1 MKLIT
6 CSRYFVLPLLLVTG
20 LLSCSCTNEFE
31 WTEPPK
37 WQPKPEPEPESY
49 DIRMETLL
57 DEMISFDEAA
67 KFPSVA
73 YTCRQESSYDRR
85 SVTPG
90 TPEWFA
96 NDDGWGFVR
105 DEVNQGRSERVLFDE
120 KGPGVITRIWL
131 TSFQA
136 PTTIIR
142 FYFDGAERPSWEL
155 SSFDLQEICAS
166 MGPEWKSS
174 YLRGGLAQPGAEW
187 NRGSSLYLPIPYGT
201 GCKITLEE
209 QDTSLDNPSRY
220 YQINYRRYDPSVKVE
235 TFSRKVLERTQE
247 QIRTVNRTLLRP
259 TVKMAGRLVTQS
271 LTLAPGGK
279 LTLDLP
285 AGSRAVT
292 ETKVEVTH
300 GSDVDYADL
309 MDALVLATEFDG
321 TRTAAVPL
329 AAFGAAGTGADA
341 VKSWFVTADGE
352 GGITSRWL
360 MPYRSSG
367 RLTLCNTSAEASARV
382 SVSARVVACEWD
394 DRSLYFHAAWK
405 KTDDLQIIYWSD
417 YARCYD
423 WDFAR
428 IEGGRGVLR
437 GDCFSIYNHTH
448 NWPGEGDEKIW
459 VDDET
464 FPSHFGTGIEDYYS
478 FCGYF
483 RYLSPFG
490 GEPRL
495 DNGDF
500 HAYNNHYRMRSL
512 DGIPFNRKLRFDL
525 EMEGHEAGRADI
537 TNAVFWYGDA
547 ATRAVGFQEYD
558 F

>member
-6 CSRYFVLPLLLVTG
+6 CSRYFILPLLLVTS

-37 WQPKPEPEPESY
+37 WQPKPEPDPESY
-49 DIRMETLL
+49 DIRMESLL

-73 YTCRQESSYDRR
+73 YTCRQESSHDRR

-96 NDDGWGFVR
+96 NDDGWGFIR

-155 SSFDLQEICAS
+155 ASFDLQEICAS
-166 MGPEWKSS
+166 MGPEWKSN

-187 NRGSSLYLPIPYGT
+187 NRGSSLYLPIPYGA

-247 QIRTVNRTLLRP
+247 QLREVNRTLLRP

-329 AAFGAAGTGADA
+329 AAFSAAGTGADA

-352 GGITSRWL
+352 GGITSRWP

-367 RLTLCNTSAEASARV
+367 RMVLCNTSAGVSAQV

-394 DRSLYFHAAWK
+394 ERSLYFHAAWK
-405 KTDDLQIIYWSD
+405 KTDDLPIIYWSD

>member
-6 CSRYFVLPLLLVTG
+6 CSRYFILPLLLVTS

-37 WQPKPEPEPESY
+37 WQPKPEPDPESY
-49 DIRMETLL
+49 DIRMESLL

-73 YTCRQESSYDRR
+73 YTCRQESSHDRR

-90 TPEWFA
+90 MPEWFA
-96 NDDGWGFVR
+96 NDDGWGFIR

-155 SSFDLQEICAS
+155 ASFDLQEICAS
-166 MGPEWKSS
+166 MGPEWKSN

-187 NRGSSLYLPIPYGT
+187 NRGSSLYLPIPYGA

-235 TFSRKVLERTQE
+235 TFSRKVLERTQD
-247 QIRTVNRTLLRP
+247 QIREVNRTLLRP
-259 TVKMAGRLVTQS
+259 TVKMAGRLVTKS
-271 LTLAPGGK
+271 LTLAPGEK

-292 ETKVEVTH
+292 ETKVEVKH
-300 GSDVDYADL
+300 AAGVDYAGL

-352 GGITSRWL
+352 GGITSRWT

-367 RLTLCNTSAEASARV
+367 RMVLCNTSAEVSARV
-382 SVSARVVACEWD
+382 SISARVVACEWD
-394 DRSLYFHAAWK
+394 ERSLYFHASWK
-405 KTDDLQIIYWSD
+405 KTDDLPIIYWSD

-512 DGIPFNRKLRFDL
+512 DGIPFNNKLRFDL

-537 TNAVFWYGDA
+537 TNAIFWYGDA